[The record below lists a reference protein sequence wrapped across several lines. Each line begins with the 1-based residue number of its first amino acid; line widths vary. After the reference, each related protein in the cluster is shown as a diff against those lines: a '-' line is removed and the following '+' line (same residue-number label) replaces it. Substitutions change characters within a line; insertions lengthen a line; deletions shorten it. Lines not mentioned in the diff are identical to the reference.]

1 MSGYLYILSNQKNG
15 TLYIG
20 ATADIVKRIWE
31 HKQKVVSGFSNQY
44 NLTNLVYYETFDDV
58 LSARARE
65 RTLKKWNRD
74 WKIALIE
81 KVNPN
86 WKDLYKNII

>member
-1 MSGYLYILSNQKNG
+1 MAGYLYILSNQKNG

-20 ATADIVKRIWE
+20 ATSDLQKRIWE
-31 HKQKVVSGFSNQY
+31 HKNKFVPGFSNQY
-44 NLTNLVYYETFDDV
+44 KLFKLVYYEQFEDV

-74 WKIALIE
+74 WKIKLIE
-81 KVNPN
+81 TQNPN
-86 WKDLYKNII
+86 WKDLYQSII